1 MMWNK
6 IRILEIRK
14 GAFESLSYKDDNAN
28 EKNKSNI
35 YILYLYVLPIV
46 VSALLLLIG
55 IFITDNIATYL
66 ITSISIFAGLFFGL
80 LFIVT
85 ERYNSKKAQLQS
97 DENEEVRNYLIRYKN
112 FSKFLIRQISYT
124 IVLAIVLIFLMALI
138 YFSPQVPRLDLWGH
152 GELVRT
158 ICKYCFNGIIYYW
171 GCQFLI
177 FIIVIL
183 GNTYVMLSDDI
194 NNNMS
199 K

>member
-1 MMWNK
+1 MMWTK

-14 GAFESLSYKDDNAN
+14 EAFESLKYKDDNAR
-28 EKNKSNI
+28 EESKT
-35 YILYLYVLPIV
+35 YVLYMYVLPLLV
-46 VSALLLLIG
+46 CALLLVAG
-55 IFITDNIATYL
+55 IFITNDIATYL

-85 ERYNSKKAQLQS
+85 ERYNAKKEQLK
-97 DENEEVRNYLIRYKN
+97 DDKNEEARNYLIRYRN

-124 IVLAIVLIFLMALI
+124 IVLAIVLFSLMALI
-138 YFSPQVPRLDLWGH
+138 YFSPQVPQLNLWGY

-158 ICKYCFNGIIYYW
+158 ICKYIFNGIIYYW

-194 NNNMS
+194 NNKNT

>member
-1 MMWNK
+1 MMWSK
-6 IRILEIRK
+6 IRISEIRK
-14 GAFESLSYKDDNAN
+14 DAFESLKYKDDNAR
-28 EKNKSNI
+28 EKNKT
-35 YILYLYVLPIV
+35 YVFYMYVLPLL
-46 VSALLLLIG
+46 VSALLLVAG
-55 IFITDNIATYL
+55 IFITNDIATYL

-85 ERYNSKKAQLQS
+85 ERYNSKKEQLQS
-97 DENEEVRNYLIRYKN
+97 DENEEVHNYLIRYKN

-138 YFSPQVPRLDLWGH
+138 YFSPQVPHLNLCGF
-152 GELVRT
+152 GEIIRT
-158 ICKYCFNGIIYYW
+158 ICKYIFNAVIYYW

-194 NNNMS
+194 NN
-199 K
+199 KTTK